1 MSWEFSAPG
10 VMQKGE
16 LLLRDRAAFQAGL
29 AGFRDGEVTVTV
41 RRVVAT
47 RSAKANRYY
56 WSVIVRRI
64 SAHTGYTPE
73 ETHTV
78 LKQKFL
84 PRTVAVLNNNGDV
97 VDEVVIGGTTTTL
110 TRDEFDDYCSR
121 IRLWALEFLKVD
133 VSDDEAGGEPC

>member
-10 VMQKGE
+10 VLQKGA
-16 LLLRDRAAFQAGL
+16 LLLRDRAAFEAGL
-29 AGFRDGEVTVTV
+29 AAFRDGEVTITV
-41 RRVVAT
+41 RRMVAT

-56 WSVIVRRI
+56 WSVIVKRI
-64 SAHTGYTPE
+64 AAHTGYTPE

-84 PRTVAVLNNNGDV
+84 PRTLAVLTEHGDI

-110 TRDEFDDYCSR
+110 TREEFDDYCSQ

-133 VSDDEAGGEPC
+133 VSDDEGGAPC